1 MTEKKNLR
9 ETGKK
14 VIVFS
19 VLGILFVACLYLI
32 FAPSKNK
39 KEEGINTTVPPG
51 EEEVMAANKIKG
63 YEMSSLSDNS
73 LSDDSLA
80 TATSLP
86 QPQAAEVSNDYNSS
100 PEPSEEYQESL
111 VALTRQYEDLVE
123 EFDAYKDKMAENQE
137 IRDTENETLSDALAK
152 VYAEAKEKPIIP
164 PEQQATK
171 LPTVTVS
178 TNKRQIVS
186 RLDSNDESNESS
198 KIEYNSFHGTPV
210 VNNQMEDPKRNTIKA
225 VVDKTTLLKNG
236 DYLSLRLVDPITI
249 GNKYIP
255 KNSYLSAKAT
265 VSGNRM
271 RLHVTSIS
279 ANDAIVAVN
288 LSAFDL
294 DGQEGIY
301 LHQSLESEAVNEAA
315 SRAVGSL
322 GRTGNYTI
330 STSPVTQISTD
341 AARMAL
347 EGASAYA
354 QKKLSRIR
362 IKVKSGHKLYL
373 VEKQS

>member
-86 QPQAAEVSNDYNSS
+86 QTQAAEVSNDYNSY

-111 VALTRQYEDLVE
+111 EALTRQYEDLVE

-171 LPTVTVS
+171 LPTVMVS

-186 RLDSNDESNESS
+186 RLESNDESNESS

-210 VNNQMEDPKRNTIKA
+210 ANIEEANRNTIKA

>member
-80 TATSLP
+80 TVTSLP
-86 QPQAAEVSNDYNSS
+86 QPQADEVSNDYNSY

-111 VALTRQYEDLVE
+111 VALTRQYEDLFD
-123 EFDAYKDKMAENQE
+123 EFEAYKDKMAENQE

-164 PEQQATK
+164 PELQATK

-186 RLDSNDESNESS
+186 CLDSADERT
-198 KIEYNSFHGTPV
+198 EYNSFHGTPV
-210 VNNQMEDPKRNTIKA
+210 VNKQTEDANRNTIKA

-249 GNKYIP
+249 GNKYVP